1 MPRSNAMSKRNKN
14 LYCRLKELIGAVH
27 RDRSGA
33 VLVEFSI
40 ITPVLIL
47 LLFGVVDFGQ
57 AMTIDRRLS
66 TVANS
71 MADLVA
77 RTDSITGDE
86 LSDIREI
93 VKEIIKPF
101 PLTDSQS
108 NEKLGVLITSIA
120 TDSDDVTEVKWTCA
134 SGANV
139 SGSERP
145 IGPYSS
151 LPAGLADTNS
161 SIIETVV
168 RYEFT
173 PTIGF
178 LLGNYTIEKAAYFR
192 PRVAIEVD
200 NPGSECLASGS

>member
-1 MPRSNAMSKRNKN
+1 MSKRSKN
-14 LYCRLKELIGAVH
+14 LYRRLKQLIGELH
-27 RDRSGA
+27 HDRHGA
-33 VLVEFSI
+33 ILVEFSI
-40 ITPVLIL
+40 VAPFLVVLV
-47 LLFGVVDFGQ
+47 FGVVDFGQ

-77 RTDSITGDE
+77 RTDAITGDE

-101 PLTDSQS
+101 PLTDSQN

-120 TDSDDVTEVKWTCA
+120 TDEDDVTEVKWTCA

-139 SGSERP
+139 SGAERP
-145 IGPYSS
+145 IGPYTS

-161 SIIETVV
+161 SVIETIV

-173 PTIGF
+173 PTMGF
-178 LLGNYTIEKAAYFR
+178 LLGNYTIEKGAYFR

-200 NPGSECLASGS
+200 NPGSECQASGG